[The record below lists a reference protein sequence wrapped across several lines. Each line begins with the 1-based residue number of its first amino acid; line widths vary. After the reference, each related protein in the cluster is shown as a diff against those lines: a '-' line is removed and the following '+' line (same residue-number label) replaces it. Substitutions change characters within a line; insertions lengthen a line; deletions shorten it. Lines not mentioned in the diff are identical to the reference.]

1 MNNQQKTMLGIKGLD
16 NIFQGVYR
24 GSIILVAGNPG
35 TGKTTLAAKFI
46 YEGMRKFDENGIY
59 VSFVETKK
67 DFMRNM
73 KNLGMDFDFYE
84 NQGKFKFIESITV
97 TELNALI
104 ELLEGLL
111 NEIDK
116 NKAKRMAID
125 SISAILQMG
134 EKEQGKIRE
143 LMHNFFYRGPKLKD
157 VTTFLIEELPYG
169 KKSVGYGIEEFI
181 VDGVLILKTKLI
193 KRKLVRLMEIR
204 KMRGNEINI
213 GEIPF

>member
-1 MNNQQKTMLGIKGLD
+1 QKTMLGIKGLD

-143 LMHNFFYRGPKLKD
+143 LMHNFFYRGPKLKE